1 MNLKKVFIIFAL
13 AHLGASSLPAQE
25 GSIARSSTFG
35 QNKEDRLSEVSSE
48 KMKSLQPGIQAQQ
61 FIEMARQLMADGK
74 YSQAKEALRTA
85 IRIEPMNPEAW
96 ALYDEALIAEY
107 IELRRKEKLEPV
119 IEKDISPLFEINRV
133 DTYIELDTL
142 YVVGALK
149 NLSSDLKQKIKVT
162 AKIFDENKKELRRQS
177 GELNLTNRGLLPNE
191 SSLFEIPF
199 KSPPAAAK
207 IFRVEVSDFE

>member
-1 MNLKKVFIIFAL
+1 
-13 AHLGASSLPAQE
+13 LPAQDQ
-25 GSIARSSTFG
+25 GIPRSTTFD
-35 QNKEDRLSEVSSE
+35 NKEERLSEVSSE
-48 KMKSLQPGIQAQQ
+48 KLRDLQPGIQAQQ

-107 IELRRKEKLEPV
+107 VDLRRKEKLEPV
-119 IEKDISPLFEINRV
+119 IEQDLSPLFEINRV

-142 YVVGALK
+142 FVVGSLK
-149 NLSSDLKQKIKVT
+149 NLSDSLKQKIRVT
-162 AKIFDENKKELRRQS
+162 ARILDENKKELRQQS

-199 KSPPAAAK
+199 KNPPAGARSFK
-207 IFRVEVSDFE
+207 VEVSNFE

>member
-1 MNLKKVFIIFAL
+1 MILKKYLLLSVCFFVCIP
-13 AHLGASSLPAQE
+13 SLPAQDQ
-25 GSIARSSTFG
+25 GIPRSTTFD
-35 QNKEDRLSEVSSE
+35 NKEERLSEVSSE
-48 KMKSLQPGIQAQQ
+48 KLRDLQPGIQAQQ

-107 IELRRKEKLEPV
+107 VDLRRKEKLEPV
-119 IEKDISPLFEINRV
+119 IEQDLSPLFEINRV

-142 YVVGALK
+142 FVVGSLK
-149 NLSSDLKQKIKVT
+149 NLSDSLKQKIRVT
-162 AKIFDENKKELRRQS
+162 ARILDENKKELRQQS

-199 KSPPAAAK
+199 KNPPAGARSFK
-207 IFRVEVSDFE
+207 VEVSNFE